1 MPMEEIKIF
10 ENDEFGRIRMFMDNK
25 GEPWFNLTDLCR
37 AVDLSN
43 PSSVKSRLD
52 KGDVQLVDLHALNY
66 MEGGTVGNT
75 MSNFI
80 TESGFYDV
88 LLYSSSPN
96 VRPFRKWVT
105 KEVLPSIRKKGF
117 YGVADDNALPEFIRR
132 FKANMHNIPK
142 DYFSVI
148 SEMYMRLYGE
158 FEKAGYKIP
167 DVGKNGKVLTPDI
180 SVGKCFADFLRE
192 NNSALW
198 NKHKTYKHHFPDG
211 RVVDAYMYPI
221 DALPM
226 FIRYINERW
235 MFEKAEKYFRERD
248 PKALE
253 YLPKLLENKKT
264 A

>member
-1 MPMEEIKIF
+1 MKEIKIF
-10 ENDEFGRIRMFMDNK
+10 ENDEFGRIRMFMDSDNN
-25 GEPWFNLTDLCR
+25 PWFCLKDLCR
-37 AVDLSN
+37 CLGIVNTKDC
-43 PSSVKSRLD
+43 KSRLSA
-52 KGDVQLVDLHALNY
+52 KGVGTTYTLTKGGKQLLTY
-66 MEGGTVGNT
+66 ISE
-75 MSNFI
+75 SNLYRCI
-80 TESGFYDV
+80 MQSRKTEAVKFQDWIV
-88 LLYSSSPN
+88 E
-96 VRPFRKWVT
+96 
-105 KEVLPSIRKKGF
+105 EVLPSIRKKGF
-117 YGVADDNALPEFIRR
+117 YGTADDNALPEFIRR

-158 FEKAGYKIP
+158 FEKVGYKIP

-198 NKHKTYKHHFPDG
+198 GKHKTYKHHFPDG

-235 MFEKAEKYFRERD
+235 MPEKAEKYFRERD
-248 PKALE
+248 PEALE
-253 YLPKLLENKKT
+253 YLPRLLENKKT